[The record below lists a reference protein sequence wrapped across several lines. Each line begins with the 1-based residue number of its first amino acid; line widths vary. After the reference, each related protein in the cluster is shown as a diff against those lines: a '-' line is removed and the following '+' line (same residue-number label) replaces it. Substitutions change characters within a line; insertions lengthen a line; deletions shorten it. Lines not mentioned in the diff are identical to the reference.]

1 MKSSTER
8 FSDRVDK
15 YVKTRPGYPEPLIE
29 FLRKKIARPA
39 VVADIGSGTGI
50 FSRQLLKAGF
60 EVFGIEPNLPMRS
73 AAEGSIE
80 DAKFHSVNG
89 TAEST
94 TLGDRSVDLITAA
107 QAFHWFDRIKAKAE
121 FTRILKPGGML
132 AIIWNERLDDVSDVN
147 RRYEDILVGLAPE
160 YPKVV
165 HRNVSLD
172 AIQDFF
178 APDLVTLTKFDNNQS
193 LDRAGL
199 VGRFE
204 SSSYVPN
211 RGEPGHAEIV
221 SAAEKLFDDCQ
232 VHGIVTI
239 SYETQ
244 VFWGQI
250 GNGEPGVRS

>member
-1 MKSSTER
+1 M
-8 FSDRVDK
+8 
-15 YVKTRPGYPEPLIE
+15 
-29 FLRKKIARPA
+29 
-39 VVADIGSGTGI
+39 
-50 FSRQLLKAGF
+50 
-60 EVFGIEPNLPMRS
+60 
-73 AAEGSIE
+73 
-80 DAKFHSVNG
+80 
-89 TAEST
+89 
-94 TLGDRSVDLITAA
+94 DLITAA
-107 QAFHWFDRIKAKAE
+107 QAFHWFNRIKAKAE

-199 VGRFE
+199 VGRLE

-211 RGEPGHAEIV
+211 RGEPGHAEII